1 MVRMDIPYRDKET
14 IKNNIYY
21 RPSDL
26 HWQIIIEPD
35 VQSQQ
40 ILTIQTLYL
49 RYYIFTLLDDRK
61 EDN

>member
-14 IKNNIYY
+14 IKNNIHY